1 MCVKYLIVA
10 DVEDDISKDFI
21 KDTVVNGQQY
31 YYIYILYFNILGV
44 WMREMIKP

>member
-1 MCVKYLIVA
+1 MLKMTYQRT
-10 DVEDDISKDFI
+10 FNI

-44 WMREMIKP
+44 